1 MIKSEVWKKQATT
14 NDSTLQTSSANE
26 RGKLT
31 QIRSKIGESKAN
43 IDHANSQINEYEKEI
58 HLIENVESQLPKSK
72 QI

>member
-43 IDHANSQINEYEKEI
+43 IDHANSQINE
-58 HLIENVESQLPKSK
+58 
-72 QI
+72 